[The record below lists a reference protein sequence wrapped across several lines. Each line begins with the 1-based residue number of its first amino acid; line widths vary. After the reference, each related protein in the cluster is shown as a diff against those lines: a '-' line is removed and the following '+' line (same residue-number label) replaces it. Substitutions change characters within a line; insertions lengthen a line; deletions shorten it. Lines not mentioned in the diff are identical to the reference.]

1 MVLGKEDDWMSRL
14 ISIFVIKHSQAI
26 ALLHITKTTVLLA
39 KPTIGA
45 YMDCA
50 IASINVTCLVK
61 PNIISTFLGP
71 LSLGGPLRSEGTE
84 GGRYAS
90 ECSVCHLAGTGSL
103 GVPLEDD
110 LRVTEHVRELR
121 YHGFPITRAL
131 QQVARATTVA
141 KLTYASPAWWGVTH
155 RQLSAISLKGSC

>member
-1 MVLGKEDDWMSRL
+1 MSRL

-61 PNIISTFLGP
+61 PNIISTFRGP
-71 LSLGGPLRSEGTE
+71 LSLRGPSDRRVRRAVATPLS
-84 GGRYAS
+84 AA
-90 ECSVCHLAGTGSL
+90 CVILLVL
-103 GVPLEDD
+103 GVWES
-110 LRVTEHVRELR
+110 RWKMT
-121 YHGFPITRAL
+121 
-131 QQVARATTVA
+131 
-141 KLTYASPAWWGVTH
+141 
-155 RQLSAISLKGSC
+155 